1 MKPSEYRK
9 FLEIHLEAA
18 RTESKEAAAWDVA
31 LEMFGLVEFPGEE
44 TQSATEQKKGEKPK
58 AKRVYSYKPK
68 KCERCGKEFTPGSPN
83 QKVCYDCMDRRKTEE
98 GESLRKAGYRKNYAY
113 KPKECKNCGEK

>member
-1 MKPSEYRK
+1 MKPSEYKK
-9 FLEIHLEAA
+9 FLEIHSEAA

-44 TQSATEQKKGEKPK
+44 TQPITEEKKSEKPK

-68 KCERCGKEFTPGSPN
+68 KCERCGKEFTPTYGR
-83 QKVCYDCMDRRKTEE
+83 QKMCDGCKQSQRALAEE
-98 GESLRKAGYRKNYAY
+98 LAGMES
-113 KPKECKNCGEK
+113 